1 MYERSLVNCVNNIAL
16 NNECVPMSLP
26 SPEGKKRDMQMSKF
40 LKVHVNLLG
49 KWNFHFSTSGPSQG
63 EMSINHRGF
72 RGSTP
77 GSRSSSRSHSHSQ
90 SPHSRSPRSRSP
102 CSARSRSPGSPQSQ
116 TSVVSKQSRL
126 SRCTTG
132 KTTSRSRS
140 QSPDTDLSR
149 GMAPP
154 HNCISPPIYPRN
166 FPLQVETQR
175 TYPDTV
181 RYPH

>member
-1 MYERSLVNCVNNIAL
+1 MC
-16 NNECVPMSLP
+16 
-26 SPEGKKRDMQMSKF
+26 KF
-40 LKVHVNLLG
+40 V
-49 KWNFHFSTSGPSQG
+49 WQIEFFFHFATPGPSQG
-63 EMSINHRGF
+63 EMSINHRGY

-77 GSRSSSRSHSHSQ
+77 GSRSSSRSHSRSHSQ

-116 TSVVSKQSRL
+116 TSVVSKQSRI

-132 KTTSRSRS
+132 KTVTSRSRSRS
-140 QSPDTDLSR
+140 QSPDDLSR
-149 GMAPP
+149 GMPPPP